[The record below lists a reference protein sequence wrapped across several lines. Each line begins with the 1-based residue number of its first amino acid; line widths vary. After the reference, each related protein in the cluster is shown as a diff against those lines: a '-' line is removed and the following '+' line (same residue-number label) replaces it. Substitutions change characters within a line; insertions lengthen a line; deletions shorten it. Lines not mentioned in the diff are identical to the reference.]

1 MSRTDLFA
9 KYTQMYA
16 RAQARQIVPEGPFV
30 RQLTEIPRKQYDV
43 GLFFKP
49 NRSTRCVQL
58 HIGNAI
64 PKEVC
69 EQEGFLETDYATY
82 LSRTLI
88 SKFRT
93 LEFLRAVISAGG
105 VCESKAERLDFLKTG
120 QRIID
125 VILRKIRNV
134 MHIAEFGPFRF
145 DRCVQTLN
153 EFLESDLKMDEVSVE
168 AASIPFYVAAPEY
181 ILLSN
186 NDLIVINDELRVPH
200 GEFFLVGGLGYS
212 FDKTEGAVS
221 EARLFRSTTDLTS
234 QGIDEAYIDGM
245 ISRITE
251 DFQNNLHSLI
261 FADVWKKGKA
271 KPVGVNFGGDLL
283 VKADPSSEIWA
294 GVFEVYVKSPKA

>member
-16 RAQARQIVPEGPFV
+16 KAQARQIVPEGPFV
-30 RQLTEIPRKQYDV
+30 RQLTDIPRKQYDV

-49 NRSTRCVQL
+49 NRSDRCVQL
-58 HIGNAI
+58 HIGNPI

-69 EQEGFLETDYATY
+69 EQEGFLETDDATY

-93 LEFLRAVISAGG
+93 LEFLRVVISAGG

-125 VILRKIRNV
+125 VILRKVRNV

-153 EFLESDLKMDEVSVE
+153 EFLEKELKMDEVSVE

-186 NDLIVINDELRVPH
+186 NDLIVVSDELRVPQ

-221 EARLFRSTTDLTS
+221 EARLFRSTADLTS

>member
-1 MSRTDLFA
+1 MSRTDIFA
-9 KYTQMYA
+9 KYTQLYA
-16 RAQARQIVPEGPFV
+16 KAHARMVVPEGPFV
-30 RQLTEIPRKQYDV
+30 RQLIDIPRKQYDV

-49 NRSTRCVQL
+49 NRSTRTVQL

-69 EQEGFLETDYATY
+69 EQEGFLETDDATY

-93 LEFLRAVISAGG
+93 LEFLRIVISAGG
-105 VCESKAERLDFLKTG
+105 VCESKDERLEFLKTG

-134 MHIAEFGPFRF
+134 MHIDEFGPFRF

-153 EFLESDLKMDEVSVE
+153 EFLTKSLNMDEVSVE
-168 AASIPFYVAAPEY
+168 AASIPFNVAAPEY

-186 NDLIVINDELRVPH
+186 NDLIIIGDELKVSH
-200 GEFFLVGGLGYS
+200 GEFFLVGGLGYT
-212 FDKTEGAVS
+212 FDRTEGAVS
-221 EARLFRSTTDLTS
+221 EARLFRSTTDLTP

-261 FADVWKKGKA
+261 FADVWRKSKV

-283 VKADPSSEIWA
+283 VKADPSSEIWT
-294 GVFEVYVKSPKA
+294 GVFEVNVKSPRA

>member
-16 RAQARQIVPEGPFV
+16 KAQAREIVPEGPFV
-30 RQLTEIPRKQYDV
+30 RQLTDIPRKQYDV

-64 PKEVC
+64 PMEIC
-69 EQEGFLETDYATY
+69 EQEGFLETDDATY
-82 LSRTLI
+82 LSRTII

-93 LEFLRAVISAGG
+93 LEFLRVVISAKGIYD
-105 VCESKAERLDFLKTG
+105 SKEARIDFLKAG

-125 VILRKIRNV
+125 VILRKARNV

-145 DRCVQTLN
+145 DRCVMTLN
-153 EFLESDLKMDEVSVE
+153 EFLEKELKMDEISIE
-168 AASIPFYVAAPEY
+168 AASIPFFVAAPEY

-186 NDLIVINDELRVPH
+186 NDLIVIGDEPKVPQ
-200 GEFFLVGGLGYS
+200 GEFFLVGGLGYT
-212 FDKTEGAVS
+212 FDKTEGAVN
-221 EARLFRSTTDLTS
+221 EARLFRSTSDLS
-234 QGIDEAYIDGM
+234 PQGIDEAYIDGM

-251 DFQNNLHSLI
+251 DFQNNLHSLF
-261 FADVWKKGKA
+261 FADVWKKGKT

-283 VKADPSSEIWA
+283 VKADPNSEIWT
-294 GVFEVYVKSPKA
+294 GIFEVYVKSPKA